1 MFIQWR
7 QKGSYQLCQTML
19 LLLTDYTK
27 LCQKISQKIHR
38 KCNYDRFNN
47 WRMPKGFWGIQSP
60 KKGRKVAIFKFGP
73 ISGWKRSFTVCNFKF
88 CKLLTN
94 TSPSPITAIPYG
106 ALTFPSKNLPMYSP
120 VTEYNLILLLP
131 PILISLRRETSDQ
144 KLPLKASKVVFC
156 WRVRLSFTI
165 SCPNTEI
172 VCSSC
177 VRHIQTPPLLPLY
190 HLKVSHFASISI
202 FSRPHGMD

>member
-1 MFIQWR
+1 
-7 QKGSYQLCQTML
+7 ML
-19 LLLTDYTK
+19 DSANTLTDYTK
-27 LCQKISQKIHR
+27 LCQEIYQKIHR

-106 ALTFPSKNLPMYSP
+106 ALTFPAKNLPMYSP
-120 VTEYNLILLLP
+120 VTEVVFECDAHNWSRQSLCWDSWLRGRSTQLQITTPLGPYH
-131 PILISLRRETSDQ
+131 LRREERNSWGRTLQPSR
-144 KLPLKASKVVFC
+144 S
-156 WRVRLSFTI
+156 SFWWKF
-165 SCPNTEI
+165 SANLRDE
-172 VCSSC
+172 SSIG
-177 VRHIQTPPLLPLY
+177 R
-190 HLKVSHFASISI
+190 
-202 FSRPHGMD
+202 